1 MRELLEA
8 AAAAVEGP
16 RGAQYGPPEVN
27 LGERTARL
35 FTAYLKDLGITRDL
49 DGRDVSALLIL
60 LKLARVQQGDGD
72 QLDTW
77 QDIAGYA
84 ATGWRCSSVTVD
96 PGGADVERS

>member
-16 RGAQYGPPEVN
+16 RGAQYGPPRIN

-35 FTAYLKDLGITRDL
+35 FTAYLRDLGLTRDL
-49 DGRDVSALLIL
+49 DGRDVAALLIL
-60 LKLARVQQGDGD
+60 MKVARLQEGNGAQQ
-72 QLDTW
+72 DTW

-84 ATGWRCSSVTVD
+84 ATGWECSR
-96 PGGADVERS
+96 VEGP